1 MLRFG
6 WIFLFVLYCAPVL
19 RAEENRCTERT
30 VIIALRDSHTRSVP
44 HTVKVADFRV
54 KVSGQPV
61 KIAGATKASGSARVV
76 LVLDASSSMSSEP
89 KWQAEEGIASEVI
102 RRSPETTQFAL
113 IVFAD
118 KVFKIT
124 KFGPS
129 QPEVL
134 DEISHL
140 SVPRHGRTAL
150 HDAIFEAARLLEP
163 ALEGDSVVVV
173 SDGGDNHSKVSHDL
187 LQNTFLSQGLRI
199 FSARLIDREV
209 ATEEE
214 KLGAVEFGLLAETTG
229 GTVRDINGPGFA
241 TIGAD
246 FATEIANYNV
256 LHIVLEEPPRKAAS
270 LQVELMDPSG
280 HKRKGLDL
288 LFPQKLLPCTTL
300 RANP

>member
-6 WIFLFVLYCAPVL
+6 SIFLFVLCCAPVL
-19 RAEENRCTERT
+19 RGEENGCTERT
-30 VIIALRDSHTRSVP
+30 VVVAVHTKTASVLA
-44 HTVKVADFRV
+44 VQVADFRV
-54 KVSGQPV
+54 KVNGKPM

-76 LVLDASSSMSSEP
+76 LVLDASGSMSSEP
-89 KWQAEEGIASEVI
+89 RWRAEVGIASEVI

-118 KVFKIT
+118 EVLKIM

-150 HDAIFEAARLLEP
+150 NDAIFEAARLLEP
-163 ALEGDSVVVV
+163 AREGDSVVVV

-199 FSARLIDREV
+199 FSARLIDHEFTSEV
-209 ATEEE
+209 E
-214 KLGAVEFGLLAETTG
+214 KSAAEEFGSLAEITG
-229 GTVRDINGPGFA
+229 GAVRDINGPGFA

-246 FATEIANYNV
+246 FATEISNYNL
-256 LHIVLEEPPRKAAS
+256 LHIVLEEPVRKATW
-270 LQVELMDPSG
+270 LQLELMDSSG
-280 HKRKGLDL
+280 RKRKDVDL
-288 LFPQKLLPCTTL
+288 VYPQKLLPCATL
-300 RANP
+300 RAAP